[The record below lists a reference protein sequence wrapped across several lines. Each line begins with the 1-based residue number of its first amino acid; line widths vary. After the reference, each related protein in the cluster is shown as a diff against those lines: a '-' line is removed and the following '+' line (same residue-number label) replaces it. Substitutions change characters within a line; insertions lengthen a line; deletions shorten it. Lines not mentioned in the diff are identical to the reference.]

1 MLLIRSR
8 RSCPVVFPLNFLV
21 LLRFSSGLWIP
32 DWYVTYR
39 MSIQKRGFDQLPS
52 WDDELPMLFDFETNI
67 RLVGLTSNFQL
78 TRTFTFFFTIFTQ
91 IYVFYHFL
99 RNWLPNQILK
109 ISSCRDIFLL
119 ASQKPTNKQKTV
131 DCNIDF
137 LLLVNF
143 KQLIANS
150 KFSSRILEIST
161 KFLTYA
167 TNLTEYTVRTL

>member
-78 TRTFTFFFTIFTQ
+78 ARTFTFFFTIFTQ
-91 IYVFYHFL
+91 IYVF
-99 RNWLPNQILK
+99 LPFFTKLITEPDFKNFKL
-109 ISSCRDIFLL
+109 SRYFSVGF
-119 ASQKPTNKQKTV
+119 SETNKQTKNSWLQYWLFV
-131 DCNIDF
+131 VGQFQAADCEFQIQF
-137 LLLVNF
+137 QNF
-143 KQLIANS
+143 GNFNK
-150 KFSSRILEIST
+150 ISH
-161 KFLTYA
+161 LR
-167 TNLTEYTVRTL
+167 N